1 MLRIMAQPEMETC
14 GVFRN
19 GPTQQYSVYSQK
31 KHRAVPYL
39 QFTFVF
45 SELKCDINQTLESIF
60 IFFACSLLPIGKQ
73 SRFNL
78 LLTVPD

>member
-45 SELKCDINQTLESIF
+45 SELKCYIN
-60 IFFACSLLPIGKQ
+60 
-73 SRFNL
+73 
-78 LLTVPD
+78 